1 MTLLCNDTML
11 VANKGVWMKSVGNI
25 WKQGQVLRSAFREH
39 KVCMRSVYAMADDVL
54 QSPAGTPAEFSIS
67 MDSIPASFYSVRKNL
82 FSVLFMSIY
91 MLLDVRQE
99 RRALYGKL
107 NHLFRTWVTSADN
120 LLDNES
126 KVVIPLKINGESH
139 VMREVVAI
147 MTADRVLARV
157 LSEAV
162 RDGVISADES
172 NMLSELSLQ
181 VLLPSAA
188 QEASEESGVMV
199 RPDPE
204 YVFSTIHRYKTG
216 LLFHIPL
223 LGPESIECGINQD
236 ALISIKSG
244 LMNFGLGCQLLD
256 DVRDVGRD
264 LRETRHN
271 YVLSLLKKDFPEKYE
286 RLVSATAPDRLYHH
300 LPEVVMP
307 TAKRGLS
314 VMRQGLAELND
325 VGLGIETS
333 SVDFLATSM
342 FKVLDLEDLSYV

>member
-1 MTLLCNDTML
+1 MN
-11 VANKGVWMKSVGNI
+11 GIGNM
-25 WKQGQVLRSAFREH
+25 WKQGRVLRSAFREH
-39 KVCMRSVYAMADDVL
+39 KACMRSVYAIADDIV
-54 QSPAGTPAEFSIS
+54 QTPDGTPSEFSVCV
-67 MDSIPASFYSVRKNL
+67 DRVPASFYSIRKNL

-91 MLLDVRQE
+91 MMLDVREE

-107 NHLFRTWVTSADN
+107 NQLFRTWVTSADN

-139 VMREVVAI
+139 IMREVVAI
-147 MTADRVLARV
+147 MTADRVLARL
-157 LSEAV
+157 LSDSV
-162 RDGVISADES
+162 RDGVISTDES
-172 NMLSELSLQ
+172 NRLSELSLQ

-188 QEASEESGVMV
+188 QEASEESGVLV

-223 LGPESIECGINQD
+223 LGPESIECGINQS
-236 ALISIKSG
+236 ALSAIKSG

-264 LRETRHN
+264 LRENRHN
-271 YVLSLLKKDFPEKYE
+271 YVLSLLQRDFSEKYE
-286 RLVSATAPDRLYHH
+286 RLVSATAADRLYHH

-307 TAKRGLS
+307 TARRGLS
-314 VMRQGLAELND
+314 VMRQGLGELNA
-325 VGLGIETS
+325 VGLGIDNS

-342 FKVLDLEDLSYV
+342 FKVLDLEDLSYA

>member
-1 MTLLCNDTML
+1 M
-11 VANKGVWMKSVGNI
+11 NKIGNI
-25 WKQGQVLRSAFREH
+25 WKQCQILRKAFREH
-39 KVCMRSVYAMADDVL
+39 KACMRSIYAMVDEIV
-54 QSPAGTPAEFSIS
+54 QTPHGTPAEFSVC
-67 MDSIPASFYSVRKNL
+67 MDRIPASFYSVSKNL

-91 MLLDVRQE
+91 MLLDVGEE

-107 NHLFRTWVTSADN
+107 NHLFRSWVTSADN
-120 LLDNES
+120 LLDDEF

-139 VMREVVAI
+139 IMREVIAI
-147 MTADRVLARV
+147 MTADRVLARL
-157 LSEAV
+157 LSESV
-162 RDGVISADES
+162 QDGVITADES
-172 NMLSELSLQ
+172 NRLSALSLQ

-188 QEASEESGVMV
+188 QEASEESGVME

-236 ALISIKSG
+236 ALAVIKKG

-264 LRETRHN
+264 LRDNRHN
-271 YVLSLLKKDFPEKYE
+271 YLLSMLKRDFPEKYD
-286 RLVSATAPDRLYHH
+286 RLVSATATDRLYHH
-300 LPEVVMP
+300 MPEVVMP

-314 VMRQGLAELND
+314 AMRQGLAELNG
-325 VGLGIETS
+325 VGLGIDGAG
-333 SVDFLATSM
+333 VDFIATNM
-342 FKVLDLEDLSYV
+342 FKVLDLEDLSYA